1 MDLQTLNLKTSVL
14 VLIKIHLVITAK
26 LDKQI
31 HRKLLSIDML
41 LCCYI
46 FIVLL
51 SCVSVMPITDSLQ
64 VVLWTSDVKF
74 NQDVASYT
82 RGEKC

>member
-1 MDLQTLNLKTSVL
+1 
-14 VLIKIHLVITAK
+14 
-26 LDKQI
+26 
-31 HRKLLSIDML
+31 ML
-41 LCCYI
+41 LCCYT

-51 SCVSVMPITDSLQ
+51 SRVSVTPITDSLQ

-74 NQDVASYT
+74 NQNLASYT